1 MQSPIKGRSCIDIKE
16 KSHRHSDFSNPTHL
30 SLTIYAGLS
39 SFV

>member
-1 MQSPIKGRSCIDIKE
+1 MQSPIKGRFCFVLKE
-16 KSHRHSDFSNPTHL
+16 KSHRQSDFSNPTHL